1 MTKEEAR
8 VKFGAKIQRCVGC
21 FVAFYVRD
29 MWLAQDM
36 NYYCETCQTDV
47 AGPKF
52 HFEDYSHDFDFT
64 QLPSMQ
70 EDA

>member
-1 MTKEEAR
+1 
-8 VKFGAKIQRCVGC
+8 
-21 FVAFYVRD
+21 

-52 HFEDYSHDFDFT
+52 HFEEYSHDFDFT